1 HPRDLPSFPTRR
13 SSDLGILTSCSPTPA
28 TGSRVHRGSAVNPR
42 ARSTPRQNSRPRSA
56 VVTVLPR
63 LRLPIS
69 HLLGRVPPPPRVGR
83 DLLSLH
89 EEGVG
94 GKGCAI
100 THGHA
105 VEDECTDPERAASAN
120 RGSVAFERA
129 VLLRV
134 ALDLA
139 PVVE

>member
-83 DLLSLH
+83 DRSEEHTSELQSLAYL
-89 EEGVG
+89 V
-94 GKGCAI
+94 
-100 THGHA
+100 
-105 VEDECTDPERAASAN
+105 
-120 RGSVAFERA
+120 
-129 VLLRV
+129 
-134 ALDLA
+134 
-139 PVVE
+139 